1 MNRNRRNRRDGANV
15 PEHVQVPEAVIDT
28 RPVEVETREA
38 AKPEPEPERA
48 VYATER
54 KCPRC
59 GSIRSRLLTSQPN
72 AAGRIAYRRCKA
84 CGIAY
89 KVMEAKSF

>member
-1 MNRNRRNRRDGANV
+1 MNRNRRGGKRGAANV

-28 RPVEVETREA
+28 RPVEVETREV
-38 AKPEPEPERA
+38 AKPEPERA

-59 GSIRSRLLTSQPN
+59 GSIRSRLVKTEPCGE
-72 AAGRIAYRRCKA
+72 GRIAWRGCKA
-84 CGIAY
+84 CGGSF
-89 KVMEAKSF
+89 KVFESTSR

>member
-1 MNRNRRNRRDGANV
+1 MNRNRRGGKRGANV

-28 RPVEVETREA
+28 RPVEVEAREA
-38 AKPEPEPERA
+38 AKPEPERA